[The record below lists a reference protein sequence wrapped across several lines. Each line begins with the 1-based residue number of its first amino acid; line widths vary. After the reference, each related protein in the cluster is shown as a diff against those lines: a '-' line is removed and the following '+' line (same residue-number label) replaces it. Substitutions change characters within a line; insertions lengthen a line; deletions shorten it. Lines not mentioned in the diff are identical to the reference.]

1 MHDWT
6 RALPAVQFI
15 FNTTKHRDI
24 GYTSA
29 ELLFGPAVNMN
40 RFVLT
45 EQSLSTTLER
55 VAWWDQQQDIHKDI
69 LDKAA
74 KLQKEVDEKRIQNRS
89 GTPTTYALQSYVL
102 VEYPKTMGDG
112 RGRPLN
118 KLQTNHIKGSHES
131 GR

>member
-1 MHDWT
+1 M
-6 RALPAVQFI
+6 V
-15 FNTTKHRDI
+15 
-24 GYTSA
+24 
-29 ELLFGPAVNMN
+29 GPAVNIN
-40 RFVLT
+40 HFVLD
-45 EQSLSTTLER
+45 EQSPSTTLER

-69 LDKAA
+69 LEKAA

-131 GR
+131 GRY